1 MKKLFFA
8 LLVLPLTQSMAMA
21 QTAPA
26 GDAAAGKTIWATDL
40 RCADCHG
47 GVAEGAFGPDL
58 AGRGLNFS
66 QVRQAVR
73 TPWGI
78 MPAFAESQLTDQE
91 IANLTAYF
99 ASLPKVAQP
108 GPWKEQVPAN
118 APRGQ
123 QVLVNVGCAQCHG
136 PYLNGPRDDFGAV
149 NADME
154 WFRGMVYEH
163 STKLIPHARSLGG
176 NGPSRVHMGN
186 FNPNRVTEDELQD
199 IYNWVK
205 NDVGFRAPMRGRI
218 SKGEAG
224 ANGVTY
230 NVTVENFGMPGKGL
244 TAEDLTVRL
253 MIPNGVNVVSATGAG
268 YKGVRMDEQAK
279 AMVAEWAL
287 PKAAPKEQQSY
298 TITLSKAGTQQDNLR
313 GNIRWMRPAV
323 KPGPFDQAN
332 IAAAPL

>member
-1 MKKLFFA
+1 MKKLLFA
-8 LLVLPLTQSMAMA
+8 LLMLPLSQGVAHAQAM
-21 QTAPA
+21 
-26 GDAAAGKTIWATDL
+26 GDAAAGKTLWATDL

-58 AGRGLNFS
+58 AGRGLNVA
-66 QVRQAVR
+66 QVKQAIR
-73 TPWGI
+73 KPWGI
-78 MPAFAESQLTDQE
+78 MPAFAESQLSDQE

-108 GPWKEQVPAN
+108 GPWKAELPAN
-118 APRGQ
+118 APTGQ
-123 QVLVNVGCAQCHG
+123 RILVNVGCAQCHG
-136 PYLNGPRDDFGAV
+136 NYLNGPRDDFGAV
-149 NADME
+149 NPDME
-154 WFRGMVYEH
+154 WFKKMVYSH
-163 STKLIPHARSLGG
+163 SSEMLPHARSLGG
-176 NGPSRVHMGN
+176 NGPTRVRMGN
-186 FNPNRVTEDELQD
+186 FNPERVTEAQLQE

-205 NDVGFRAPMRGRI
+205 NDIGYRAPMRGRI
-218 SKGEAG
+218 SKGEPG

-253 MIPNGVNVVSATGAG
+253 MIPAGTNVVSATGAG
-268 YKGVRMDEQAK
+268 YKGVRMDAEAK
-279 AMVAEWAL
+279 AMVAEWSLAKAS
-287 PKAAPKEQQSY
+287 PKDQQSY

-313 GNIRWMRPAV
+313 GNIRWNKPAI